1 MSKQRINV
9 GTGLNTGTGDTLR
22 AAMEKVN
29 NNFDELYDLIGQDS
43 TGKSIDIAGNVISS
57 TFTNTDIVLDPNGT
71 GSVRIDA
78 NLQIN
83 EKVSLSSFVPSSDST
98 TALSLDLPLQSL
110 TPGEASYTLAEGT
123 EGQIMYFVLAGGTTT
138 DSSTGGAGADSV
150 KITVARAR
158 DPSTGDTVDNLEWN
172 CFLTNDSTVNSLR
185 SAVFAIFS
193 NGAWCLSNS

>member
-1 MSKQRINV
+1 
-9 GTGLNTGTGDTLR
+9 
-22 AAMEKVN
+22 
-29 NNFDELYDLIGQDS
+29 
-43 TGKSIDIAGNVISS
+43 
-57 TFTNTDIVLDPNGT
+57 
-71 GSVRIDA
+71 
-78 NLQIN
+78 
-83 EKVSLSSFVPSSDST
+83 
-98 TALSLDLPLQSL
+98 
-110 TPGEASYTLAEGT
+110 
-123 EGQIMYFVLAGGTTT
+123 MYFVLAGGTTT